1 MNYMPV
7 ITFDY
12 NDYLELLGYEISK
25 DKLIEQLPMIGADL
39 DKVEGD
45 TISIEFF
52 PNRPDLTSVEGIARA
67 SRAFFGFEKGLKKYQ
82 IEKSDVIL
90 NVDPSVNKVR
100 PFVVTALVKNLTMTD
115 ELIAS
120 LMDMQEKLH
129 FGLGRNRKKVA
140 IGVHNFE
147 PVQPPFTYKAVDP
160 DSVEFVP
167 LTKIESMTLSEI
179 LTRHEKGVDYSH
191 LLDSYDKYPL
201 IVDSNNNVLSF
212 PPIINGSL
220 TEVTP
225 FTKDLFIDVT
235 GTDMKA
241 VNYALNIVITALAER
256 GGQIFSTTIK
266 HDEESQVSPDLTT
279 IKRNLSVNYV
289 NKILGTNINE
299 EEIMDCLSKMGHS
312 VEKIGEG
319 KIKVKIPSWR
329 ADILHDIDLVE
340 DVAVGYGFEQF
351 ETDFPKSL
359 TFGKTLPRHNLY
371 DGLRNIMIGLGF
383 NEVTTFTISNEQDE
397 FKKMGLEKSRSVEI
411 ENPIGEEFSCL
422 RVSLLPSILKILAEN
437 RHHPL
442 PQQIFELGV
451 ITDEHFKNKYNL
463 AAVKIDSKANFT
475 GCKSIV
481 DGVMRDIGVNYSIND
496 KGHPAFVKGRCAS
509 VICDNNEI
517 GFFGELH
524 PKTIVG
530 FNLEHP
536 IIAFEIWTDGL
547 FYSNNNFI

>member
-1 MNYMPV
+1 MACMPV

-12 NDYLELLGYEISK
+12 NDYLKLFGYEISK
-25 DKLIEQLPMIGADL
+25 DELIERLPMIGADL

-67 SRAFFGFEKGLKKYQ
+67 SRAFFGFDTGLKKYP
-82 IEKSDVIL
+82 IEKSDIIL
-90 NVDPSVNKVR
+90 NVDPSVKEVR
-100 PFVVTALVKNLTMTD
+100 PFVTTALVKNVTMTD

-167 LTKIESMTLSEI
+167 LAKIESMTLNEI
-179 LTRHEKGVDYSH
+179 LTRHEKGVDYAH
-191 LLDSYDKYPL
+191 LLDGFDKYPL

-225 FTKDLFIDVT
+225 FTTDLFIDVT
-235 GTDMKA
+235 GTDKKA
-241 VNYALNIVITALAER
+241 VNYALNIVTTALAER

-266 HDEESQVSPDLTT
+266 YGEDSQVSPGLSP
-279 IKRNLSVNYV
+279 IKRSLSVNYV
-289 NKILGTNINE
+289 NKILGTNMNG
-299 EEIMDCLSKMGHS
+299 EEIMDCLRKMGHS
-312 VEKIGEG
+312 VEKMGED
-319 KIKVKIPSWR
+319 KIDVEIPTWR

-351 ETDFPKSL
+351 ETDFPKAL
-359 TFGKTLPRHNLY
+359 TFGKTLPRHDLY
-371 DGLRNIMIGLGF
+371 DGLRSIMVGLGF

-397 FKKMGLEKSRSVEI
+397 FKKMGLEPSGRVEI
-411 ENPIGEEFSCL
+411 ENPIGEEYSCL

-451 ITDEHFKNKYNL
+451 IADEHFKNKYHL
-463 AAVKIDSKANFT
+463 AAVKIDAKANFT

-481 DGVMRDIGVNYSIND
+481 DGVMRDIGAKYSIND

-509 VICDNNEI
+509 VICDNKEI

-524 PKTIVG
+524 PKTITG
-530 FNLEHP
+530 FDLEHP
-536 IIAFEIWTDGL
+536 IIAFEIRTDGL
-547 FYSNNNFI
+547 V